1 MLRIG
6 LNIPCNFINEL
17 RIHMKQIIIF
27 MSFISMLFGTAQ
39 NAALKVLPVDEYK
52 TQIEKGKVQL
62 VDVRTPNEYN
72 SGHIKNAKNIDFFAT
87 SFESQFEKLNKEKP
101 LYIYCRSGARSRKA
115 ASKLSAM
122 GFTEIYDLKGG
133 YLNWK

>member
-1 MLRIG
+1 
-6 LNIPCNFINEL
+6 
-17 RIHMKQIIIF
+17 MKQIVII

-39 NAALKVLPVDEYK
+39 DSAVKVLPVEEYK
-52 TQIEKGKVQL
+52 AQIEKGKIQL

-72 SGHIKNAKNIDFFAT
+72 SGHIKNAKNIDFFAA
-87 SFESQFEKLNKEKP
+87 SFESQFEKLDKEKP
-101 LYIYCRSGARSRKA
+101 LYIYCRSGARSKKA
-115 ASKLSAM
+115 SNKLLAM

>member
-1 MLRIG
+1 
-6 LNIPCNFINEL
+6 
-17 RIHMKQIIIF
+17 MKQILII

-39 NAALKVLPVDEYK
+39 NDAIKVLPVEEYK
-52 TQIEKGKVQL
+52 TQIEKGKIQL
-62 VDVRTPNEYN
+62 VDVRTPDEYN
-72 SGHIKNAKNIDFFAT
+72 SGHIKNAENIDFFAT
-87 SFESQFEKLNKEKP
+87 SFESQFEKFDKEKP

-115 ASKLSAM
+115 SNKLAAM

>member
-1 MLRIG
+1 
-6 LNIPCNFINEL
+6 
-17 RIHMKQIIIF
+17 MKQIIIF